1 MVEKY
6 ITLRNQVRNKNDVA
20 KSEYIVNKV
29 EESKTQPRKLWQ
41 TIKNLGTSS
50 KLKSSSRNLGLG
62 LKIDNEICF
71 DKSKVTEKCNDL
83 YSTVASSVFKRLPTG
98 SGKNWFDHVKRYYS
112 NANSSNG
119 SNMSLSY
126 SSQ

>member
-83 YSTVASSVFKRLPTG
+83 
-98 SGKNWFDHVKRYYS
+98 
-112 NANSSNG
+112 
-119 SNMSLSY
+119 
-126 SSQ
+126 